1 MHKFQWL
8 NSTWTNVIQ
17 ISSRQHNLE
26 HLLAWSLVALDSF
39 LIELRASNV
48 ASVAESFDFKL
59 CHLTPANIWFVNG
72 AGLQNVAFLN
82 IQKYNG
88 VFKSVFMMHCYPL
101 NKSVANSTN

>member
-26 HLLAWSLVALDSF
+26 HLLARSLLVMDSF

-48 ASVAESFDFKL
+48 ASVAESYDFK
-59 CHLTPANIWFVNG
+59 
-72 AGLQNVAFLN
+72 
-82 IQKYNG
+82 
-88 VFKSVFMMHCYPL
+88 
-101 NKSVANSTN
+101 